1 MNNQYLKNDKNK
13 WELNF
18 LTYPLII
25 KKMRVNNSFFNPLVL
40 FELKLKFNNARYY
53 EKSHKLY
60 SDC

>member
-40 FELKLKFNNARYY
+40 FELKLKFNNPRYY
-53 EKSHKLY
+53 EKSH
-60 SDC
+60 